1 MAGAHVLVLVLSKD
15 LGSALIFFVT
25 YLLMLFVATG
35 SWVYLITGS
44 ALGTGAALAAYQ
56 LFDHV
61 RRRVAAW
68 SNPWADIENKGYQI
82 TQFPF
87 CHRHRGMV
95 WHGTLP
101 GNAGKDTGGGEG
113 FYFFSGVRRRWEP
126 FFAICVLL
134 ICLGCFIQFMMIA
147 ARMQAVFYKL
157 IAFGLGVEYIVQ
169 VFLTIGGVTK
179 FIPSTGVTLPFVSY
193 GGSSILGTFLLFG
206 IIQGLYI
213 LKRNDEEETA
223 EEVMP

>member
-1 MAGAHVLVLVLSKD
+1 MPFTMIHLHVAMRAAGSKTEKKEEFL
-15 LGSALIFFVT
+15 LGSIAPDAVHYLPDYTSSYKCRSHLLPDGIPWGTCEGRNNELWEENIRKFVIQWAGVVEKDFIF
-25 YLLMLFVATG
+25 
-35 SWVYLITGS
+35 S
-44 ALGTGAALAAYQ
+44 AVSEEMGA
-56 LFDHV
+56 
-61 RRRVAAW
+61 
-68 SNPWADIENKGYQI
+68 I
-82 TQFPF
+82 
-87 CHRHRGMV
+87 
-95 WHGTLP
+95 
-101 GNAGKDTGGGEG
+101 
-113 FYFFSGVRRRWEP
+113 
-126 FFAICVLL
+126 FAICVLL

-169 VFLTIGGVTK
+169 VFLTVGGVTK